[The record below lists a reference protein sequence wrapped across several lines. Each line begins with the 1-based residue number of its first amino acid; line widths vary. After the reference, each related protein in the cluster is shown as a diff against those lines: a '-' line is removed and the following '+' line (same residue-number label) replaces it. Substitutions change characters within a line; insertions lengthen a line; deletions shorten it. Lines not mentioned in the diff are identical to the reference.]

1 MLLLNPLALTTSL
14 VTLYVIHLRMC
25 TTPPPP
31 FMTPFSRGSAKS
43 LKCFRH
49 LFRNFLD
56 PHPKK
61 LQYYTDPHKIIL
73 AAAAKQVTIF
83 PSFHQ
88 TYYNFP
94 SVVAYCVCLRNQ
106 NSQSA
111 TCMHI
116 CNQYAKMLPA
126 MLFKMP
132 HPL

>member
-1 MLLLNPLALTTSL
+1 MLLNPFALTTS
-14 VTLYVIHLRMC
+14 VATLYVIHLGTC
-25 TTPPPP
+25 TPPPP
-31 FMTPFSRGSAKS
+31 PRPLFREVPLSRGNVFAS
-43 LKCFRH
+43 

-56 PHPKK
+56 PPLKK

-73 AAAAKQVTIF
+73 AAAAKQVAIF
-83 PSFHQ
+83 PSFHR

>member
-1 MLLLNPLALTTSL
+1 MLLLNPFALTTS
-14 VTLYVIHLRMC
+14 VATLYVIHLRMC
-25 TTPPPP
+25 TTIDDFDGTASHPPPP
-31 FMTPFSRGSAKS
+31 TPITPFSRGSAKS

-56 PHPKK
+56 PHLKK

-94 SVVAYCVCLRNQ
+94 SVVAYWNQ

-116 CNQYAKMLPA
+116 CHTP
-126 MLFKMP
+126 FKN
-132 HPL
+132 